1 MNKMKKLFAIIIS
14 ILLFVSCGAELPADN
29 DNDVFRKHEEAA
41 AAAVRSEKETEI
53 TTASPQEN
61 SEASPQPELY
71 ECDTCWSRGNIFDT
85 NGVLLMYPSK
95 DEQTYVTR
103 LMNAEYSLCLSN
115 ILDDYSDGLDKRFE
129 SILIQPNK
137 VPVND
142 KDTIGRSIQLTI
154 DAEIQ
159 KKIYDILDEEGIIGS
174 VVVMGTDGGLIAEVS
189 CPSYD
194 RNRLY
199 TEEDYISTLGH
210 FALGNRCLATA
221 SPGSCFKIMSE
232 VICDKNDIRSQTDD
246 GCWKFDDTSIR
257 NWDFNDYPDRYPVER
272 SLEQAFRNSS
282 NVYFAKAFDTLGKDT
297 VEKDLRDLFLF
308 ADDTKI
314 DSDFGTLANSLNI
327 CSSDNLKRSAF
338 GQANVRTSPMYLAA
352 LVREAVYGEMVRPY
366 VLKNIVNTNDVTDI
380 MEVGS
385 PRGEVI
391 ASIPQEYREGIHNCM
406 KLAGDDLISSGAVIP
421 EGYTLYAKTGTA
433 EVGSSYFMYL
443 STCIESEKNA
453 YIIILQVQNTEDFD
467 WSFASDMIPVYNKLS
482 EVITEG

>member
-1 MNKMKKLFAIIIS
+1 MKKIKKLFAIIIS
-14 ILLFVSCGAELPADN
+14 ILLFASCGAELPADN

-41 AAAVRSEKETEI
+41 AAAVRSEKGTDI
-53 TTASPQEN
+53 TTASPQDI
-61 SEASPQPELY
+61 SAASPQPEFY
-71 ECDTCWSRGNIFDT
+71 ECDTCWSRGSIFDT
-85 NGVLLMYPSK
+85 TGVRLMYPSE
-95 DEQTYVTR
+95 DEQESATR
-103 LMNAEYSLCLSN
+103 AMNADYSLCLSN

-154 DAEIQ
+154 NADAQ

-174 VVVMGTDGGLIAEVS
+174 VVMMGTDGGLIAEVS

-232 VICDKNDIRSQTDD
+232 VICDKNGIRSQTDD

-257 NWDFNDYPDRYPVER
+257 NWDYNDYPDRYPVQR

-282 NVYFAKAFDTLGKDT
+282 NVYFAKAFDTLGQDT
-297 VEKDLRDLFLF
+297 VEKDLREIFLF
-308 ADDTKI
+308 
-314 DSDFGTLANSLNI
+314 SDNTDVKCDLGTLSNSLGIN
-327 CSSDNLKRSAF
+327 SSDNLKRSAF

-366 VLKNIVNTNDVTDI
+366 ILKNIVNTNDVRDI
-380 MEVGS
+380 MEEGS

-391 ASIPQEYREGIHNCM
+391 ASIPQEYREGIHTCM
-406 KLAGDDLISSGAVIP
+406 KLAGDDLIGSGAVIP
-421 EGYTLYAKTGTA
+421 DGYTLYAKTGTA
-433 EVGSSYFMYL
+433 EVGSGYYMYI
-443 STCIESEKNA
+443 SSCIESDDNA
-453 YIIILQVQNTEDFD
+453 CIIILQVQNTEDYD

-482 EVITEG
+482 EIITEG